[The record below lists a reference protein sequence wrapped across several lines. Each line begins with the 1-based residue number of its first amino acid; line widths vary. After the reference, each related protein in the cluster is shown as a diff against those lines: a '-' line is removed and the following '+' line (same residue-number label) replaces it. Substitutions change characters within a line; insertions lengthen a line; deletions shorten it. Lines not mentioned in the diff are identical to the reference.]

1 MGVSVNTEK
10 PNAENS
16 AAPLCYAELES
27 LRDFFCREMEH
38 AYYRVKQNH
47 SEIYRIC
54 AEESYF
60 NWKRALELTERA
72 IGRVKA

>member
-1 MGVSVNTEK
+1 MIM
-10 PNAENS
+10 ENGNDEHS

-27 LRDFFCREMEH
+27 LRDFFRREMEH
-38 AYYRVKQNH
+38 ADYRVKQNH
-47 SEIYRIC
+47 SDIYRIC

-60 NWKRALELTERA
+60 NWKRALELTEIA